1 MVVVLRRR
9 NKQQQQQQQQ
19 QQKYLDAITTE
30 LAPLQRSE
38 PWLTVRAAAVEP
50 GAVVTKT
57 QTTQFRRLGP
67 TGMAEV
73 RVTSTVLFHMRYC
86 FFVAIAA

>member
-1 MVVVLRRR
+1 MVVVLRRL

-19 QQKYLDAITTE
+19 QKALE
-30 LAPLQRSE
+30 LAPLQKTE

-57 QTTQFRRLGP
+57 QTTQFRRLGS

-73 RVTSTVLFHMRYC
+73 RVTSTVLFQLRYC
-86 FFVAIAA
+86 CFL

>member
-1 MVVVLRRR
+1 MVVVLRRL

-19 QQKYLDAITTE
+19 QKALDAIATE
-30 LAPLQRSE
+30 LAPLQRTE
-38 PWLTVRAAAVEP
+38 PWLTIRAAAVEP

-57 QTTQFRRLGP
+57 QTTQFRRLGS

-73 RVTSTVLFHMRYC
+73 RVTSTVLFQLRYYC
-86 FFVAIAA
+86 FL